1 MRGTETERKSQTEL
15 QTGLFVPIL
24 IQPKRLISFGG
35 RTRTRTL
42 DPLIKSLHYY
52 IELTMVFS
60 QLGQKVILRQQS
72 VTSDFPTAENLT
84 LAHDRACRFRSAS
97 HADVVLC
104 NASVEGRGLGRPGGA
119 SFCYLR

>member
-72 VTSDFPTAENLT
+72 VTSDFPTAKTSRWRTTGLADFVRRAMLT
-84 LAHDRACRFRSAS
+84 LSYVMLRSKAAAS
-97 HADVVLC
+97 AAPEARHFAI
-104 NASVEGRGLGRPGGA
+104 
-119 SFCYLR
+119 